1 MLLSLLIYTLYTAW
15 SITVLLKQ
23 ISNSF
28 IKDVLQSVNI
38 RALNQTIYALFN
50 QNIIFLVKDVPLN
63 SKGCMLLILHTFKMD
78 NNIDNSH
85 PI

>member
-1 MLLSLLIYTLYTAW
+1 MLLSLLIYIAW
-15 SITVLLKQ
+15 SITVLLKH

-38 RALNQTIYALFN
+38 RALNQTILSIIY
-50 QNIIFLVKDVPLN
+50 QNIIFLLKDVPLN

>member
-1 MLLSLLIYTLYTAW
+1 MLLSLLIYIAW

-38 RALNQTIYALFN
+38 RALNQTILSIIY